1 MPKSVRIK
9 IYKIRKCSNNK
20 LIIIFFVMRA
30 LWSKPLFSSFSIPIS
45 RNRKYTQKKH
55 VEF

>member
-1 MPKSVRIK
+1 MPKSFCPN
-9 IYKIRKCSNNK
+9 IYKTRKFYNNK

-30 LWSKPLFSSFSIPIS
+30 LWSKPFFQLFSRPIS
-45 RNRKYTQKKH
+45 RNRKNTQKKH

>member
-9 IYKIRKCSNNK
+9 IYKSWNFYNNK
-20 LIIIFFVMRA
+20 MIIIFFVMKP
-30 LWSKPLFSSFSIPIS
+30 LWSKPLFQLFSRPIFTF
-45 RNRKYTQKKH
+45 RKYTQKKH